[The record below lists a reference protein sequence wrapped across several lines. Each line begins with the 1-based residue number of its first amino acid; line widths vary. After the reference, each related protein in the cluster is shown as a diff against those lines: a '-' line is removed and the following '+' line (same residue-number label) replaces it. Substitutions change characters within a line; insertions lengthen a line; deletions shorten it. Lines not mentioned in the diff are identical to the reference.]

1 MNPSIA
7 DRHTVPDRE
16 AIEDLA
22 ELAQLVALSKKVPG
36 KFDWQ
41 KNLNEW
47 QILFADYILSVSNAV
62 KGEFIPTPKQAAK
75 IKEVVARIKLI

>member
-1 MNPSIA
+1 MNTSIA
-7 DRHTVPDRE
+7 DRHTVSDQQ

-22 ELAQLVALSKKVPG
+22 ELAQLVALSKRIPG
-36 KFDWQ
+36 KFDWK

-47 QILFADYILSVSNAV
+47 QVLFADYILAVSNAI